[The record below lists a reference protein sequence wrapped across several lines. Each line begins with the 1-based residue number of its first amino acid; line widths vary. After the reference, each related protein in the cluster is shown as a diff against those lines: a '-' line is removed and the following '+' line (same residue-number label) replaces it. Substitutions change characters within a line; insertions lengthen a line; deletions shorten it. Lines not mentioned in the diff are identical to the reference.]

1 MSTIISYLILLPL
14 AIGFFIKEIA
24 THRTRVALEDRVWF
38 DKRVKGTTL
47 NIYFFTKKNIPL
59 ANLKKNTFR
68 MGFTVSEEHVPSFIS
83 YEAVFQWPL

>member
-1 MSTIISYLILLPL
+1 MSTIINYLILLPL

-59 ANLKKNTFR
+59 SNLKNHIKNDTHES
-68 MGFTVSEEHVPSFIS
+68 MKKS
-83 YEAVFQWPL
+83 L